1 MVDSNSEL
9 CGCAADILFTTL
21 STSYQVDQVGGGTC
35 ERVSD
40 RKSGWVA
47 GVVGFKVW
55 GAV

>member
-21 STSYQVDQVGGGTC
+21 GTSYQVDHVGGGTC

-47 GVVGFKVW
+47 GVVGFKS
-55 GAV
+55 